1 MSRVGKKPII
11 IPAGVTVTV
20 EPGRILVRGPKGELA
35 RRPAP
40 EVKIETVDQLISV
53 TVAHPEEDRERALW
67 GTWAAHIR
75 NMIQGVTQGFKKQLE
90 VNGVG
95 YRIAAQGAELKLEVG
110 FSHPII
116 YQLPPTMQAKVEKNL
131 ITLES
136 ADVEALGKVA
146 AAIRAIRPPEPYKGK
161 GIKYHDE
168 VIRRKAGKAV
178 KAAAAG

>member
-1 MSRVGKKPII
+1 MSRIGKKPIM

-20 EPGRILVRGPKGELA
+20 ESGRILVRGPKGELT
-35 RRPAP
+35 RSPSP
-40 EVKIETVDQLISV
+40 EVKIEVADQSV
-53 TVAHPEEDRERALW
+53 SVMVANPEADRERALW

-75 NMIQGVTQGFKKQLE
+75 NMIQGVSQGFKKQLE

-95 YRIAAQGAELKLEVG
+95 YRTAMQAQDLKLEVG

-116 YQLPPTMQAKVEKNL
+116 YPLPPTVQAKVEKNL

-136 ADVEALGKVA
+136 ADVEQLGQAA

-178 KAAAAG
+178 KAAAG